1 MNRKLAAMATV
12 AAAGLTLSACAEF
25 THLTRGRDLAT
36 NTSRPRATFID
47 AKQRAVISTR
57 PEGEWKTDANGKQK
71 FEAGKA
77 RVCAEPSPDAL
88 SALAASSGFSLAEG
102 TSLGVNA
109 AGSLAE
115 SAASIGLRTQ
125 SIQLMRDAMYRICE
139 GYMSG
144 ALTDGSFETL
154 HRRLQSSIVAILA
167 IEQLTGAVKAQQVIL
182 TGSASTGSAD
192 AVLKLTEQTATA
204 RNAVAAAEKE
214 VATATEAKAQA
225 KTTEETAT
233 AAAKADA
240 ENEALAKA
248 AKEAQDKLK
257 EATDKL
263 TAAQA
268 KLKEAEEA
276 FAAVDEA
283 RRAALSGTTTASADG
298 KFMPVSDVKPLSAE
312 ATTKVAETIKAI
324 VEATMGQ
331 RYSDELCATLMVG
344 YAYDV
349 DFGKGDAP
357 AMLREKARNE
367 TFDTCND
374 LLRATESAIRV
385 QTEEDKANAE
395 AYRTAVGKLSSKEFL
410 ELVKLQLGAGGTSQ
424 APAPVKPPPRVDP
437 FFKATT
443 RVRIM
448 TPGN

>member
-1 MNRKLAAMATV
+1 MHRKLAAMATL
-12 AAAGLTLSACAEF
+12 AAGLTLSACAEF

-57 PEGEWKTDANGKQK
+57 PEGEWKEKDGKLR

-88 SALAASSGFSLAEG
+88 SALAASQGFSLTEG

-109 AGSLAE
+109 AASLSE

-192 AVLKLTEQTATA
+192 AVLKLTEQTAQA
-204 RNAVAAAEKE
+204 RSAVTAAEKD

-225 KTTEETAT
+225 KTAEETAT
-233 AAAKADA
+233 AAAKADEA
-240 ENEALAKA
+240 NEALAKT

-257 EATDKL
+257 AATDKL
-263 TAAQA
+263 TGAEAA
-268 KLKEAEEA
+268 LEEAEAA

-283 RRAALSGTTTASADG
+283 RRAALSGTTSASSDG
-298 KFMPVSDVKPLSAE
+298 KFVPVSNNPPLSAE
-312 ATTKVAETIKAI
+312 ATTKVAEAIKTI
-324 VEATMGQ
+324 VQTTMDQ
-331 RYSDELCATLMVG
+331 RYSDELCTTLMVG
-344 YAYDV
+344 FAYDEEIV
-349 DFGKGDAP
+349 QANQP
-357 AMLREKARNE
+357 QREQRRNE

-374 LLRATESAIRV
+374 LLRETERALRA
-385 QTEEDKANAE
+385 QT
-395 AYRTAVGKLSSKEFL
+395 L
-410 ELVKLQLGAGGTSQ
+410 EGELNGAAHRAALARLTPAQLLEYMKLQLSAGAKTET
-424 APAPVKPPPRVDP
+424 PDPTRPLPLPLPYLRVTNP
-437 FFKATT
+437 I
-443 RVRIM
+443 RPM
-448 TPGN
+448 TPGG